1 MMEYIKIALA
11 AVTGALAYVF
21 GPWDALMI
29 TLVVMIVL
37 DVLTGFIKAGVGH
50 ELCSSTCWKGLLKK
64 LLIFI
69 LVSVGVLLDRLMNM
83 NGAVRA
89 AVSMFYIANEG
100 ISILE
105 NMGEMGV
112 PLPAFLKKML
122 LKLHQDSDPAG
133 TTEE

>member
-11 AVTGALAYVF
+11 AVTGVLTYIF
-21 GPWDALMI
+21 GPWDVLMI
-29 TLVVMIVL
+29 TLVVFVVL
-37 DVLTGFIKAGVGH
+37 DVLTGMVKACLGKS
-50 ELCSSTCWKGLLKK
+50 LSSSICWKGLLKK
-64 LLIFI
+64 LLVFI
-69 LVSVGVLLDRLMNM
+69 LVGVGVLLDRLMNM

-112 PLPAFLKKML
+112 PLPKFLRNML
-122 LKLHQDSDPAG
+122 VKLQTESDPDEA
-133 TTEE
+133 

>member
-1 MMEYIKIALA
+1 MEYIKIALA
-11 AVTGALAYVF
+11 AITGALAYIF

-29 TLVVMIVL
+29 TLVVFVAL
-37 DVLTGFIKAGVGH
+37 DVLTGIVKACIGKD
-50 ELCSSTCWKGLLKK
+50 LSSTACWHGLLKK

-69 LVSVGVLLDRLMNM
+69 LVGVGVLLDRLMNM

-105 NMGEMGV
+105 NMGQMGV
-112 PLPAFLKKML
+112 PLPGFLKNML
-122 LKLHQDSDPAG
+122 YKLHDDSDK
-133 TTEE
+133 EQL